1 MKVVL
6 FCGGEGT
13 RIREYSESIPK
24 PMVPVG
30 YRPILWHVMKY
41 YAYYGHKDFILALGY
56 KADVIKD
63 FFLNY
68 NEAVSNDFVLY
79 EGGKRIEL
87 ANSDIEDWT
96 ITFVDTGAKA
106 CIGERLWR
114 VRSYLKGEEMFMAN
128 YSDGVTDLP
137 LDRYADEFKRKDK
150 IASFVAVEPPGSYH
164 VAQLGDDELVES
176 IQPITSTG
184 ARINGGYFILKQE
197 IFDYMQPGEELV
209 HEPFQRLIK
218 EGQLT
223 AYRHDGFW
231 QPMDTFKEQRQLDEL
246 NRSGQAPW
254 RVWDTPDEP

>member
-41 YAYYGHKDFILALGY
+41 YAHYGHKDFVLALGY

-114 VRSYLKGEEMFMAN
+114 VRSYLEGEEMFLAN
-128 YSDGVTDLP
+128 YSDGVTDLA
-137 LDRYADEFKRKDK
+137 LDEYVEDFKRKDK
-150 IASFVAVEPPGSYH
+150 VASFVAVEPPGSYH
-164 VAQLGDDELVES
+164 VVRIGDDDLVDE
-176 IQPITSTG
+176 IHPITSTG
-184 ARINGGYFILKQE
+184 ARINGGYFILKKE
-197 IFDYMQPGEELV
+197 IFDYMKPGEELV
-209 HEPFQRLIK
+209 QEPFQRLIK
-218 EGQLT
+218 EQQLT

-231 QPMDTFKEQRQLDEL
+231 QPMDTFKEQRQLEEL
-246 NRSGQAPW
+246 NRSGAAPW
-254 RVWDTPDEP
+254 RVWETPEES